1 MNKMPIEF
9 EYTGDDDIEEDSEKE
24 EMQEVEVIEVEM
36 NSEEIKE
43 LIEKLNELQKS
54 KDKIYFPLSDDLEL
68 SISYGS

>member
-1 MNKMPIEF
+1 M
-9 EYTGDDDIEEDSEKE
+9 TE